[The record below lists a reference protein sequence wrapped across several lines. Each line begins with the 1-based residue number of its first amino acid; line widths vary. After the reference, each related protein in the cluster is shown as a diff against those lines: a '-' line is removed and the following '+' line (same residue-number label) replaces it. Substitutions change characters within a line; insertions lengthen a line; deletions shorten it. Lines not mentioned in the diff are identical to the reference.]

1 MDYKIINDPV
11 FGFIRIPKGLLYD
24 IVKHPYFFRLSR
36 IKQLGLAYMVFPGA
50 QHTRFQHS
58 IGAYHLVVGAMRS
71 LIRKG
76 NFIFDS
82 EEEAVSAAILM
93 HDIGHGPFSHVLEN
107 TLIHNVSHEEISLMI
122 MERLN
127 EEFRGEL
134 TLAIKIFKNEYPK
147 QFLHQ
152 LISSQLDVDRL
163 DYLRRDSFFS
173 GVTEGNIGS
182 SRIIDMLNVVDDHL
196 VVEKKGIYSIEN
208 YLVSRRLMYWQVY
221 LHKTAVSAEHMLIN
235 ALRRAKDLAREGVE
249 LFASPALH
257 YFLYRDVDDQ
267 LFNADGTALDNF
279 LLLDD
284 YDIWASLKVWQ
295 HHDDPILALL
305 SRNLLSRNI
314 FKVEVSDTP
323 FEQEYIN
330 SKILSIS
337 DAYGISHEQIRRY
350 LIAEKEVGKDM
361 YNLYDD
367 RIEIL
372 DKDGSITDVAD
383 VSDMLNIETL
393 SKHVKKYYLC
403 FQRI

>member
-1 MDYKIINDPV
+1 
-11 FGFIRIPKGLLYD
+11 
-24 IVKHPYFFRLSR
+24 
-36 IKQLGLAYMVFPGA
+36 
-50 QHTRFQHS
+50 
-58 IGAYHLVVGAMRS
+58 
-71 LIRKG
+71 
-76 NFIFDS
+76 
-82 EEEAVSAAILM
+82 
-93 HDIGHGPFSHVLEN
+93 
-107 TLIHNVSHEEISLMI
+107 
-122 MERLN
+122 
-127 EEFRGEL
+127 
-134 TLAIKIFKNEYPK
+134 
-147 QFLHQ
+147 
-152 LISSQLDVDRL
+152 
-163 DYLRRDSFFS
+163 
-173 GVTEGNIGS
+173 
-182 SRIIDMLNVVDDHL
+182 MLNVVDDHL

-403 FQRI
+403 YQRI